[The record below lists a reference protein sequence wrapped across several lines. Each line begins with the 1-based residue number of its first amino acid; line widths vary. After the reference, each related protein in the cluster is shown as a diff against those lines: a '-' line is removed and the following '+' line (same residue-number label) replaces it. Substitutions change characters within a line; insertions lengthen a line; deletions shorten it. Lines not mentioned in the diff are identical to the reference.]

1 MSSALMAVVAT
12 LVVIVFLEVGR
23 RSGRPGFAKVSGWL
37 SFVCGVLG
45 VVAVATP
52 MVQSALAPDG
62 VDSVGK
68 NAPWIFQAS
77 MILGLAGLIAGV
89 YALVRRDRTWRTW
102 VGLVAG
108 GLVTGFW
115 LLFLLGELLSP
126 H

>member
-1 MSSALMAVVAT
+1 MSSVLVAVVAT
-12 LVVIVFLEVGR
+12 IVVVVVLELGR
-23 RSGRPGFAKVSGWL
+23 RSGATGFAKVSGWL

-68 NAPWIFQAS
+68 AAPWIFQAS
-77 MILGLAGLIAGV
+77 MVLGLTGMIAGV

-102 VGLVAG
+102 VGLVTG
-108 GLVTGFW
+108 GLVTAFW